1 MRCTVLF
8 PAATYD
14 GMGGSPGG
22 PWPCAELLSE
32 VSNTQ
37 LGAWPGDRTDISVL
51 PKGRLPGKLQG
62 VPGFEPGRRICFP
75 ILYPARRPIG
85 CLSLPSLCPQQGIAR
100 RRDLCTVLFRTPE
113 SYAGTFTEPP
123 ANFNGGDRGSEN
135 PWRARP
141 PFGPLGT
148 GFSPPGDSLVP
159 FSSLRKEP
167 QRSVPGVWG
176 WNPQA
181 APARRCGPRPP
192 TACPAPA

>member
-85 CLSLPSLCPQQGIAR
+85 CLSLLSLCPQQGIAR

-113 SYAGTFTEPP
+113 SYAGTFTETP
-123 ANFNGGDRGSEN
+123 ANFNGGTGGVKTLGERGRPLARSE
-135 PWRARP
+135 PGFLP
-141 PFGPLGT
+141 PA
-148 GFSPPGDSLVP
+148 SLW
-159 FSSLRKEP
+159 FLSHR
-167 QRSVPGVWG
+167 
-176 WNPQA
+176 
-181 APARRCGPRPP
+181 
-192 TACPAPA
+192 